1 MVKNICD
8 LGYAA
13 EEQYRRN
20 SELMRRMLEAK
31 EGVVTGPLFSKL
43 CNKFL
48 TFLNCL
54 SKQFRFETDFFWFQL

>member
-31 EGVVTGPLFSKL
+31 EGVINFNSFLTVDKIILDNEGILL
-43 CNKFL
+43 CNRNSQVNKL
-48 TFLNCL
+48 
-54 SKQFRFETDFFWFQL
+54 